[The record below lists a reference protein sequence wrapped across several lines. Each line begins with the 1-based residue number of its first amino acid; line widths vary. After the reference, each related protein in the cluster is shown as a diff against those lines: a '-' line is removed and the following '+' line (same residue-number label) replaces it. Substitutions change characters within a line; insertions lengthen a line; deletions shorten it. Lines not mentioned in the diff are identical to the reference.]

1 LDIQLLETFTDLME
15 TQSFNQTAERLR
27 ITQSTVSHRIRTL
40 EALLGQ
46 RLFDRSR
53 AGTHPTLAGDRFLEH
68 ARALTM
74 EWREAVRHV
83 SMAQTHHRVIRL
95 GMHHDIASS
104 LIGAATQ
111 QLRSEFSQTAFCL
124 GMDFCAKIAADLL
137 EDNLD
142 FGLLFTP
149 QDSPDLDVTPLGEL
163 AYKMVS
169 NAAVHLDQVSPEHYV
184 FPDVSQVF
192 SKTHRQF
199 LPQFTDAPLSCRPS
213 ASIAALLQTIPATS
227 YLPLGAIPPHDARTA
242 LHVVDDAP
250 TLSQPIYAATHIRNR
265 HADIQTQMMD
275 IFSKLLDR
283 A

>member
-1 LDIQLLETFTDLME
+1 MDIQLLETFTDLME
-15 TQSFNQTAERLR
+15 TQSFNQTAERLG

-40 EALLGQ
+40 ETLLGQ

-53 AGTHPTLAGDRFLEH
+53 AGTHPTIAGDRFLEH

-83 SMAQTHHRVIRL
+83 SMAKAHHRVIRL

-111 QLRSEFSQTAFCL
+111 QLRTQFSQTAFCL

-137 EDNLD
+137 EGNLD

-149 QDSPDLDVTPLGEL
+149 QDSPDLHITPLGEL
-163 AYKMVS
+163 PYKMIS

-184 FPDVSQVF
+184 FPDVSSVF

-213 ASIAALLQTIPATS
+213 ASIAALTQTVPATS
-227 YLPLGAIPPHDARTA
+227 YLPLGAIPPHGAQTA
-242 LHVVDDAP
+242 LHVVVDAP

-265 HADIQTQMMD
+265 HADIQKQMLE